1 MDDFIPHRI
10 QHQLDGG
17 MKPERDHHI
26 AAMRFRRFQLQE
38 LNRAELH

>member
-1 MDDFIPHRI
+1 MDDFVPHPI
-10 QHQLDGG
+10 QHHLDGG
-17 MKPERDHHI
+17 MKPERDHDI